1 VVDVRFVRIAS
12 LALLGPRPAASELDS
27 RMPFFSSAS
36 TFFFFRAK
44 KVNTENCPSVSSL
57 LSSFFPLAFSLSL
70 FAGWFRRRPLLL
82 TRARV

>member
-1 VVDVRFVRIAS
+1 MVDVRFVRIAS

-27 RMPFFSSAS
+27 RMPFFPSAS
-36 TFFFFRAK
+36 TFFFPGGK
-44 KVNTENCPSVSSL
+44 STHGDL
-57 LSSFFPLAFSLSL
+57 LERLFTSFLFFPLAFSLSL